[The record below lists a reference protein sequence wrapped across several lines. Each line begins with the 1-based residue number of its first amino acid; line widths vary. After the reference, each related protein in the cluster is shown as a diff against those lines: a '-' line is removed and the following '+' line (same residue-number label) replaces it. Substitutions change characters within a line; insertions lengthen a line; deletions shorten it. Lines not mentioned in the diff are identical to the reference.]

1 MDVTLLYFEGCP
13 NWKVADERLRL
24 VAADRPGIVVKHQMV
39 DTPEEASRVGFF
51 GSPSIQVNGVDAFA
65 EPGARVGMTC
75 RLYSTPD
82 GYRGAPTFDQLRAA
96 LADA

>member
-24 VAADRPGIVVKHQMV
+24 VAADRPGIIVKRQMV
-39 DTPEEASRVGFF
+39 DTLEEASRVGFL
-51 GSPSIQVNGVDAFA
+51 GSPSIQVNGVDVFTA
-65 EPGARVGMTC
+65 PGAQVGITC
-75 RLYSTPD
+75 RLNPTPD
-82 GYRGAPTFDQLRAA
+82 GYRGAPTLDQLRTA